1 MTRVA
6 MVTDSGANLPVEA
19 QHQYGIHIVPLKVIF
34 EDQTLRDGVDVEP
47 SRFYELLE
55 AASELP
61 TTSQP
66 STGDFFEV
74 YSGLSEEADAI
85 VSIHTF

>member
-1 MTRVA
+1 VTRVA
-6 MVTDSGANLPVEA
+6 VVTDSGANLPVEA

-47 SRFYELLE
+47 SRFYELLG
-55 AASELP
+55 AAELP